1 MRRLGMTT
9 ALVLALAAV
18 LAACGGGGDSNGYGA
33 VAVSASTSK
42 VAISSEALTQSI
54 ANDAARDA
62 CDADGGQGSTDP
74 GLCRTDEGEAAG
86 AIAAA
91 FAGLGSL
98 IGGVINAAM
107 LNPAD
112 LQSLGDAL
120 GVQLPN
126 MDSTSIWTGQLGGA
140 CCVGLLNLALMA
152 GLGAA
157 GAALWWQISGKKRVE
172 VQPPQY

>member
-1 MRRLGMTT
+1 MIKAGIIIGVV
-9 ALVLALAAV
+9 ALVLVLGSAFLISPFCAPCWGVLLGLAA
-18 LAACGGGGDSNGYGA
+18 GYLTGVFDQPAVMNDLVKKGA
-33 VAVSASTSK
+33 
-42 VAISSEALTQSI
+42 I
-54 ANDAARDA
+54 
-62 CDADGGQGSTDP
+62 
-74 GLCRTDEGEAAG
+74 AG

-98 IGGVINAAM
+98 IGGVINAVM

-112 LQSLGDAL
+112 LQNLGDAL

>member
-1 MRRLGMTT
+1 MVKAGIIIGVV
-9 ALVLALAAV
+9 ALVLVLGSAFLISPFCAPCWGVLLGLAAGY
-18 LAACGGGGDSNGYGA
+18 LAGVFDHPAVMNDLVKKGA
-33 VAVSASTSK
+33 
-42 VAISSEALTQSI
+42 I
-54 ANDAARDA
+54 
-62 CDADGGQGSTDP
+62 
-74 GLCRTDEGEAAG
+74 AG